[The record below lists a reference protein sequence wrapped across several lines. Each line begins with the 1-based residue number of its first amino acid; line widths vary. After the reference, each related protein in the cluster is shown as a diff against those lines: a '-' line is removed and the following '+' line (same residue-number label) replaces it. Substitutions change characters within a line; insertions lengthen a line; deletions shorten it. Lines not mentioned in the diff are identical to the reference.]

1 MNRRLFW
8 KIFLPFWVAQALLLG
23 ALYLRLHVRL
33 HSERPW
39 WTQPSRQV
47 MPQLGLDAALDYEHG
62 GQPALDGFSRIAY
75 RSKAEHRTGCWMA
88 TAGNWAAGSRPAIFR
103 RTPCRHCKAADP
115 CGSKTCAIVVN
126 PSTPRKRDI

>member
-23 ALYLRLHVRL
+23 ALYLRLHIRH

-47 MPQLGLDAALDYEHG
+47 MPHPGLDAAKTTSAAVK
-62 GQPALDGFSRIAY
+62 PALEQLLNILSLKNRSAYWLLDASGRSSRG
-75 RSKAEHRTGCWMA
+75 RTV
-88 TAGNWAAGSRPAIFR
+88 SR
-103 RTPCRHCKAADP
+103 
-115 CGSKTCAIVVN
+115 
-126 PSTPRKRDI
+126 

>member
-47 MPQLGLDAALDYEHG
+47 MPELGHRWRRGA
-62 GQPALDGFSRIAY
+62 PARSRDRPPWRAH
-75 RSKAEHRTGCWMA
+75 RSTL
-88 TAGNWAAGSRPAIFR
+88 FFV
-103 RTPCRHCKAADP
+103 
-115 CGSKTCAIVVN
+115 KTVEGIQGH
-126 PSTPRKRDI
+126 SGL

>member
-23 ALYLRLHVRL
+23 ALYLRLHIRL

-47 MPQLGLDAALDYEHG
+47 MPQLGRDAALDYEQG
-62 GQPALDGFSRIAY
+62 GQR
-75 RSKAEHRTGCWMA
+75 RWM
-88 TAGNWAAGSRPAIFR
+88 IF
-103 RTPCRHCKAADP
+103 
-115 CGSKTCAIVVN
+115 
-126 PSTPRKRDI
+126 